1 MKRSIIIAE
10 AGVNHNGSFNLAK
23 KLVFAAKK
31 MGADIIKFQ
40 IFKADSLA
48 LTSTSKANYQKNTKF
63 KNQYEMLKKLELKEN
78 DFLKLSKLC
87 KKIKIEF
94 SASFF
99 NESDLKIIPK
109 LSLKRIKIPSGEI
122 TNYNLLKKIGSFNKK
137 IILSTGMSNLNE
149 IKQALDVLI
158 KFGARRKDI
167 TLLHCNTEYPS
178 PLKDINLRAINVLRK
193 TFKTN
198 VGYSDHTISI
208 ETPIAAIALGAK
220 IIEKHFTLNQKLEG
234 PDHESSLTPSEFKKM
249 SFSIRN
255 TEKLIG
261 IEKKFISKSEKKN
274 ILKCRQFLL
283 AKKEIKKGEFFGN
296 HNITLKRTGSGG
308 ISPMTIP
315 ELFRKKAKK
324 NYKKNEKI

>member
-1 MKRSIIIAE
+1 MKRPLIIAE

-23 KLVFAAKK
+23 KLIFAAKN

-40 IFKADSLA
+40 IFKAETLA
-48 LTSTSKANYQKNTKF
+48 LTSTPKADYQKNTKY

-78 DFLKLSKLC
+78 DFIRLSKLC

-99 NESDLKIIPK
+99 NESDLKIIPR
-109 LSLKRIKIPSGEI
+109 LGLKRIKIPSGEI
-122 TNYNLLKKIGSFNKK
+122 TNYNLLRKIGSFNKK

-149 IKQALDVLI
+149 IKAALDLLI
-158 KFGARRKDI
+158 KFGSRRKDI

-178 PLKDINLRAINVLRK
+178 PLEDINLRAINILRK
-193 TFKTN
+193 TFKTS

-208 ETPIAAIALGAK
+208 ETPIAAVALGAQV
-220 IIEKHFTLNQKLEG
+220 IEKHFTLNKKLKG

-249 SFSIRN
+249 AVSIRN

-274 ILKCRQFLL
+274 ILKCRQFLV
-283 AKKEIKKGEFFGN
+283 AKKEIKKGENFGN
-296 HNITLKRTGSGG
+296 HNVTLKRTGSGG
-308 ISPMTIP
+308 ISPMIIP
-315 ELFRKKAKK
+315 ELFREKAKK